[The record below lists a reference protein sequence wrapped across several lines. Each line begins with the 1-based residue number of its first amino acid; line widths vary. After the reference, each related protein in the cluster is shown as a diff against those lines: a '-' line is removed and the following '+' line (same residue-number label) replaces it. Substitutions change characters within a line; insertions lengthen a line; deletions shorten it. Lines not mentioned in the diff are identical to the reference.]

1 MLPPRTS
8 TSNFG
13 LLGWLAW
20 AAILSCSASI
30 HLIVPSRL
38 HSPYSYHGHHT
49 SQMLVIR
56 HLLSPILYQSD
67 SVRNHI
73 PYQWFLQKE
82 FNLENFKPGIEG
94 LDRSMQAVG
103 HVHTIS
109 PRHWACRAGP
119 SHQRGYSS
127 PPPHRCQAGGAGCAG
142 QEKAPRLSSSCE
154 LTFSVCLASPG
165 KEQILS
171 PNRVLGTVYGND
183 VRTQGKIQLCKTPWA
198 LWFPHSIVSDGEFLG
213 SQQYLIPFQMRH
225 LISVR
230 LSMPAYKLASPLS
243 V

>member
-1 MLPPRTS
+1 
-8 TSNFG
+8 
-13 LLGWLAW
+13 
-20 AAILSCSASI
+20 
-30 HLIVPSRL
+30 
-38 HSPYSYHGHHT
+38 
-49 SQMLVIR
+49 MLVIR

-154 LTFSVCLASPG
+154 LTFSGCLASPG

-171 PNRVLGTVYGND
+171 PNSTGNS
-183 VRTQGKIQLCKTPWA
+183 
-198 LWFPHSIVSDGEFLG
+198 LWQWCQNSGEDSTLQD
-213 SQQYLIPFQMRH
+213 SLSSLIPTFY
-225 LISVR
+225 SVWWWVPGEPTILNS
-230 LSMPAYKLASPLS
+230 LSDETPYFSPSLNACLQIGKPTQCIT
-243 V
+243 